1 MDARIEGQIRGVDH
15 SIPTRATGRPPSGA
29 RPQSSAPTKAAAG
42 GSAAVDA
49 THEVFDANGDGV
61 IENWSYA
68 HGGDSFETFDPP
80 PSGQVGANGRRTSRT
95 QPDIA
100 TRHAHSTDPST
111 APVNTAAAIHK
122 ALGAYKSDG
131 MANPPAPTT
140 SADAAPVTNT
150 TPAPTPVP
158 QTAPPVALPSAGS

>member
-15 SIPTRATGRPPSGA
+15 TIPARGAGRPPGGA
-29 RPQSSAPTKAAAG
+29 RPQSSAPTKAASGA
-42 GSAAVDA
+42 SATVDA
-49 THEVFDANGDGV
+49 PHEVFDANGDGV

-80 PSGQVGANGRRTSRT
+80 PSGQVGANARPASGTK
-95 QPDIA
+95 PEVA
-100 TRHAHSTDPST
+100 TRHVHSTDPQT

-122 ALGAYKSDG
+122 ALGAYRSDG
-131 MANPPAPTT
+131 MANPPAPTP
-140 SADAAPVTNT
+140 AFGAAPVTNT
-150 TPAPTPVP
+150 TPAPAPVP